1 MLLMPRECAVAAAPG
16 GLDALR
22 TSVILAGVRHA
33 VTREKTFRDYKA
45 EAEAWITLATGEYY
59 PDILP
64 DACRLYE
71 PVLVEFGRLL
81 KASHSSVFLFTTIME
96 AQHQWMRTQLCRV
109 FKKYVSPQTPVEML
123 KRKSHAAKICADF
136 GESFRNVVEVQ
147 QRFESRPM
155 PDEAL
160 CAVLWE
166 YKDRG
171 KKGYDLTER
180 LFAILRTQLVGCSII
195 GPERAGKDV
204 RMSEIFTD
212 YTKPDRP
219 VDFVITEGEKVL
231 AIGLARY
238 DSDRG
243 GAQEDD
249 RTGQYREVAQELFGY
264 ADSHGMPY
272 IKVVYVNDGP
282 GLLLGSMWDDY
293 AYIEDQWPGRVKVVT
308 LRMAPD
314 RITAEWLRS

>member
-1 MLLMPRECAVAAAPG
+1 VAA
-16 GLDALR
+16 
-22 TSVILAGVRHA
+22 
-33 VTREKTFRDYKA
+33 EKAFRDYKD
-45 EAEAWITLATGEYY
+45 EAEEWITLATGEYY
-59 PDILP
+59 PDILR

-71 PVLVEFGRLL
+71 PVLVQFGLLL
-81 KASHSSVFLFTTIME
+81 KSSHSSTNFFMSIME
-96 AQHQWMRTQLCRV
+96 TRNQWMRTQLCRI

-123 KRKSHAAKICADF
+123 KRKTDAAKICSQF
-136 GESFRNVVEVQ
+136 GESFRNIVEVQ
-147 QRFESRPM
+147 RKFSSRPM

-180 LFAILRTQLVGCSII
+180 LFDVLRSHHPDWVIA

-204 RMSEIFTD
+204 LLGKVFEN
-212 YTKPDRP
+212 YPKPDRP
-219 VDFVITEGEKVL
+219 VDFVIYEGKKVL

-249 RTGQYREVAQELFGY
+249 RTGQYREVAQEILGY
-264 ADSHGMPY
+264 ADAHGMPNL
-272 IKVVYVNDGP
+272 KVIYVNDGP
-282 GLLLGSMWDDY
+282 GLLLGSMWNDY
-293 AYIEDQWPGRVKVVT
+293 AYIEEQWNGRVKVVT
-308 LRMAPD
+308 LRMVSD
-314 RITAEWLRS
+314 RITKKWLRS